1 MGHKQ
6 NIGKTMKMYDYPA
19 PNAQKVKIF
28 AHEKDISIEYI
39 QVDLL
44 NHELRTPEMLNKNPM
59 GTVPFLE
66 LDDGEVIRESR
77 AIIEYLEGIKDSPNM
92 LGKDPLE
99 KARIH
104 EIDRL
109 AELGLMIELAHY
121 VHNIS
126 PFFADKGPQSK
137 EAAEMALNCYKK
149 NLRILEDSINGD
161 EFLIFNRPT
170 VADCTLFST
179 FTFAESIGV
188 DDQNGFSKTM
198 EWYKKFGNRSS
209 TESKK

>member
-6 NIGKTMKMYDYPA
+6 NIGATMKMYDYPA

-28 AHEKDISIEYI
+28 AHEKDITIEYI

-44 NHELRTPEMLNKNPM
+44 NHELRTPKMLSKNPM

-66 LDDGEVIRESR
+66 LEDGEVIRESR

-99 KARIH
+99 RARIH

-149 NLRILEDSINGD
+149 NLHILEDTINGD

-188 DDQNGFSKTM
+188 KSQNSFKKIMGWH
-198 EWYKKFGNRSS
+198 EKFGKRKSA
-209 TESKK
+209 ES

>member
-1 MGHKQ
+1 
-6 NIGKTMKMYDYPA
+6 MKMYDYPA

-28 AHEKDISIEYI
+28 AYEKDISIEYI

-66 LDDGEVIRESR
+66 LDGGEVIRESR

-188 DDQNGFSKTM
+188 DDQNSFSKTM

>member
-6 NIGKTMKMYDYPA
+6 NIGATMKMYDYPA

-28 AHEKDISIEYI
+28 AHEKDITIEYI

-44 NHELRTPEMLNKNPM
+44 NHELRTPEMLSKNPM

-66 LDDGEVIRESR
+66 LEDGEVIRESR

-99 KARIH
+99 RARIH

-149 NLRILEDSINGD
+149 NLHILEDSINGD

-188 DDQNGFSKTM
+188 TSQNSFKKIMSWH
-198 EWYKKFGNRSS
+198 EKFGKRKSA
-209 TESKK
+209 ES